1 MIIVEKGESPLILC
15 LPHAGVDIPPAV
27 EARLSATGRLQAD
40 ISWRLEQVLEIA
52 RELDATVIRSSI
64 SRYVIDVDQDCDTE
78 RDPEVSPREM
88 LCPVFTLDLKGI
100 YKPGEEP
107 GPVEIDQRK
116 LLFYVPFHR
125 ALEQEVGRLK
135 KLHDQV
141 VLFDCQ
147 SVRSRI
153 RGFLE
158 GELPVVNL
166 GTAEGNACSEA
177 LKDAFAGAF
186 ADQNGF
192 SVSTNEVF
200 KGGHIIRR
208 YGDPKRGLHA
218 LTLVIA
224 QRAYLRHESP
234 PFEPDKARIARLKTA
249 LAAGLTG
256 VIDWTAQ
263 ASGEPQETVPA
274 DVVPEPEWTGQT
286 RTEPELPVLTGD
298 DEDLFA
304 SEVPSAP

>member
-15 LPHAGVDIPPAV
+15 LPHAGIDIPPAV

-40 ISWRLEQVLEIA
+40 ISWRLEQVVESA
-52 RELDATVIRSSI
+52 RELGATIIRSSI
-64 SRYVIDVDQDCDTE
+64 SRYVIDVDRDCDAE
-78 RDPEVSPREM
+78 QDPEGSPREL
-88 LCPVFTLDLKGI
+88 LCPFFTLDLKSI
-100 YKPGEEP
+100 YKSGEEP

-125 ALEQEVGRLK
+125 ALEQEIGRLR

-158 GELPVVNL
+158 SELPVINL
-166 GTAEGNACSEA
+166 GTAEGNACFET
-177 LKDAFAGAF
+177 LKDAFAAPF
-186 ADQNGF
+186 VEQNGF
-192 SVSTNEVF
+192 SVATDEVF

-208 YGDPKRGLHA
+208 YGDPKRGLQA
-218 LTLVIA
+218 LTVVIA

-234 PFEPDKARIARLKTA
+234 PFEPDKARISRLKTA
-249 LAAGLTG
+249 LAAGLTS
-256 VIDWTAQ
+256 VIEWTSQPVAEQQEIGSVDAVAQ
-263 ASGEPQETVPA
+263 
-274 DVVPEPEWTGQT
+274 PEWTDDSGNA
-286 RTEPELPVLTGD
+286 PELPPLAED
-298 DEDLFA
+298 DEELFA
-304 SEVPSAP
+304 SGLPSAP